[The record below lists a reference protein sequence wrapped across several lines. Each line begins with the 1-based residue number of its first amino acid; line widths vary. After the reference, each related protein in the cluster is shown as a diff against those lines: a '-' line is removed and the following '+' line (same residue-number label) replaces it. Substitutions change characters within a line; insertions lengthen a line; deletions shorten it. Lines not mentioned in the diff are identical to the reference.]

1 MKYAE
6 LGNTGMQVSAMCL
19 GTMYFG
25 TKNDESLS
33 FRLLDRFL
41 EAGGNVIDTA
51 NCYAFW
57 MEGACGDESEDVL
70 GRWMKVRKNRD
81 RIVLATKF
89 GARPDWTKGPNYP
102 ENKEGLSAAAIEGAL
117 EDSLRRLG
125 TDYVDLFYVHT
136 QDPATPAEETLEAL
150 DGLVKSGKVRQIG
163 ISNHQT
169 WRVERARQISRA
181 HNWAEFCCIQQRHTY
196 LRPKRGI
203 VLEGGAQICVDE
215 ELLDYCV
222 ENPDVSL
229 LAYSPLLG
237 GTYTRADRPLPE
249 EYRSSDTTARMA
261 ALQRVAD
268 ETGATLNQVVLAWM
282 MQGKPAII
290 PLIAAGTVS
299 QLEENLGASNVI
311 LSPEQMDLLTNTTG

>member
-1 MKYAE
+1 MKYTE
-6 LGNTGMQVSAMCL
+6 LGGTGMQISAMCL

-25 TKNDESLS
+25 TKNGEGSS
-33 FRLLDRFL
+33 FRLLDQFID
-41 EAGGNVIDTA
+41 AGGNFIDTA

-57 MEGACGDESEDVL
+57 IEGACGDESEDLL
-70 GRWMKVRKNRD
+70 GRWMKDRKNRD
-81 RIVLATKF
+81 RIVLATKV
-89 GARPDWTKGPNYP
+89 GARPDRAKGPDYP
-102 ENKEGLSAAAIEGAL
+102 KNKEGLSADAIEGAL

-125 TDYVDLFYVHT
+125 TEYVDLYYVHT
-136 QDPATPAEETLEAL
+136 QDPATPTEETLQAL
-150 DGLVKSGKVRQIG
+150 DGLVKSGKVRHIG
-163 ISNHQT
+163 VSNHQA

-181 HNWAEFCCIQQRHTY
+181 HSWVEYCCIQQRHSY

-203 VLEGGAQICVDE
+203 ALEGGAQICVDE

-222 ENPDVSL
+222 ENPDVTL

-237 GTYTRADRPLPE
+237 GAYTRADRPLPE

-282 MQGKPAII
+282 MQGAPAII
-290 PLIAAGTVS
+290 PLIAAGTSS
-299 QLEENLGASNVI
+299 QLEENLGASDVI
-311 LSPEQMDLLTNTTG
+311 LSPEQMNLLTGTTG